1 MRIKCN
7 VDDEPQAEVNMTPII
22 DMVFLLLIF
31 FLVATKFADIERDVR
46 IKPPSSINA
55 RPITEIPSEII
66 INVARNGQLL
76 IAGQARSLAEIDALL
91 ARAIKENTHQSVV
104 IRGDKETILQHAVNV
119 LDLSEKHGV
128 KHTYL
133 TTSKVVK

>member
-1 MRIKCN
+1 MRIKCS
-7 VDDEPQAEVNMTPII
+7 DDEQQAEVNMTPII

-55 RPITEIPSEII
+55 RPITEVPSEIV

-76 IAGQARSLAEIDALL
+76 IAGQARSLGEIDKLL
-91 ARAIKENTHQSVV
+91 ARATKDNAHQSVV
-104 IRGDKETILQHAVNV
+104 IRGDREAILQHAVDV

-133 TTSKVVK
+133 TTTKVGK

>member
-7 VDDEPQAEVNMTPII
+7 DDDDQQAEVNMTPII

-76 IAGQARSLAEIDALL
+76 IAGQVRSLDDVDKLL
-91 ARAIKENTHQSVV
+91 ARAAKENTRQSVV
-104 IRGDKETILQHAVNV
+104 IRGDRETILQRAVDV

-133 TTSKVVK
+133 TTSKVVR